1 MSLIELSKL
10 HYLKLDKQCIYI
22 ENIVEM
28 NTVKKNKTTKI
39 ISNMFFGLLL
49 LATIIMV
56 FKPEAKA
63 WVIKSLMKIGLFK
76 ADVPNRVQEN
86 IKVVDKPTADILFVN
101 EAKDVISLSS
111 LKGKVIFINFW
122 ATWCPP
128 CIAEMPSINKLHDQ
142 FKTNDQIV
150 FLMVDVDNN
159 FRRAR
164 KFMDKNGYGL
174 SVFAAGSEIPVSFLD
189 KTIPST
195 VILDKQGNVVLHH
208 VGGANYA
215 DAEMIDFIEKLVAS
229 K

>member
-1 MSLIELSKL
+1 MYI
-10 HYLKLDKQCIYI
+10 HI

-28 NTVKKNKTTKI
+28 TTSKKNKKTKI
-39 ISNMFFGLLL
+39 LSNIFFGLLL
-49 LATIIMV
+49 LVTIIMV
-56 FKPEAKA
+56 VKPEAKA
-63 WVIKSLMKIGLFK
+63 WAIRGLMKVGLFK
-76 ADVPNRVQEN
+76 VDVSSRVQKN
-86 IKVVDKPTADILFVN
+86 IKVVDKPSTDILFVN
-101 EAKDVISLSS
+101 EAKEVISLSS
-111 LKGKVIFINFW
+111 LKGKVVFINFW

-128 CIAEMPSINKLHDQ
+128 CIAEMPSIDKLHNQ

-174 SVFAAGSEIPVSFLD
+174 SVFAAGSEIPLSFLD

-195 VILDKQGNVVLHH
+195 VILDKQGDVALHH

-215 DAEMIDFIEKLVAS
+215 DKEMLGFIEKLIES

>member
-1 MSLIELSKL
+1 M
-10 HYLKLDKQCIYI
+10 YTPV

-28 NTVKKNKTTKI
+28 TTAKKNKKTKI
-39 ISNMFFGLLL
+39 LSNMFFGLLL

-56 FKPEAKA
+56 VKPEAKA
-63 WVIKSLMKIGLFK
+63 WAIRGLMKVGLFK
-76 ADVPNRVQEN
+76 ANVPNRVQKN
-86 IKVVDKPTADILFVN
+86 IEVVDKPTADILFVN
-101 EAKDVISLSS
+101 EAKEVINLSS
-111 LKGKVIFINFW
+111 LKGKVVFINFW

-128 CIAEMPSINKLHDQ
+128 CIAEMPSIDKLHNQ

-174 SVFAAGSEIPVSFLD
+174 SVFAAGSEIPASFLD

-195 VILDKQGNVVLHH
+195 VILDKQGHVALHH

-215 DAEMIDFIEKLVAS
+215 DTEMVDFIEKLVES

>member
-1 MSLIELSKL
+1 M
-10 HYLKLDKQCIYI
+10 YTPV

-28 NTVKKNKTTKI
+28 TTAKKNKKTKI
-39 ISNMFFGLLL
+39 LSNMFFGLLL

-56 FKPEAKA
+56 VKPEAKA
-63 WVIKSLMKIGLFK
+63 WAIRGLMKVGLFT
-76 ADVPNRVQEN
+76 ANVPNRVQKN

-101 EAKDVISLSS
+101 EAKEVISLSS
-111 LKGKVIFINFW
+111 LKGKVVFINFW

-128 CIAEMPSINKLHDQ
+128 CIAEMPSIDKLHNQ

-174 SVFAAGSEIPVSFLD
+174 SVFAAGSEIPASFLD

-195 VILDKQGNVVLHH
+195 VILDKQGHVALHH

-215 DAEMIDFIEKLVAS
+215 DTEMVDFIEKLVES

>member
-1 MSLIELSKL
+1 
-10 HYLKLDKQCIYI
+10 
-22 ENIVEM
+22 
-28 NTVKKNKTTKI
+28 
-39 ISNMFFGLLL
+39 MFFGLLL

-56 FKPEAKA
+56 VKPEAKA
-63 WVIKSLMKIGLFK
+63 WAIRGLMKVGLFK
-76 ADVPNRVQEN
+76 ADVPNRVQKN
-86 IKVVDKPTADILFVN
+86 IKVVDKPSADILFVN

-111 LKGKVIFINFW
+111 LKGKVVFINFW

-128 CIAEMPSINKLHDQ
+128 CIAEMPSIDKLHNQ

-174 SVFAAGSEIPVSFLD
+174 SVVAAGSEIPLSFLD

-195 VILDKQGNVVLHH
+195 VILDKQGNVALHH

-215 DAEMIDFIEKLVAS
+215 DAEMLGFIEKLIES